1 MGEVSKTTDVWC
13 TWIQVN
19 SAVQFEEIL
28 QSYIDAVN
36 REPEEVDIIVF
47 YFSGLAD
54 DGDEIGSDSSIKTDD
69 DDEDDDED
77 GEDNNDWESSCKK
90 VLGKADKRK
99 ADYFEGMV
107 LLASLRDLWKR
118 ERWEFSQTGSS
129 SISIIRYGGIEIG
142 LELTISNDYGDDKD
156 GD

>member
-1 MGEVSKTTDVWC
+1 MEHNFILNLTIFLVLNWKKCFQGGYGTENTFENVGEVSQTTDMWC

-47 YFSGLAD
+47 YFSGLVD
-54 DGDEIGSDSSIKTDD
+54 DKDGEDDSDSSFKTDA

-77 GEDNNDWESSCKK
+77 DEDNNDWES
-90 VLGKADKRK
+90 
-99 ADYFEGMV
+99 
-107 LLASLRDLWKR
+107 
-118 ERWEFSQTGSS
+118 
-129 SISIIRYGGIEIG
+129 
-142 LELTISNDYGDDKD
+142 
-156 GD
+156 

>member
-47 YFSGLAD
+47 YFSGLVD
-54 DGDEIGSDSSIKTDD
+54 DKDGEDDSDSSFKTDA

-77 GEDNNDWESSCKK
+77 DEDNND
-90 VLGKADKRK
+90 
-99 ADYFEGMV
+99 
-107 LLASLRDLWKR
+107 
-118 ERWEFSQTGSS
+118 
-129 SISIIRYGGIEIG
+129 
-142 LELTISNDYGDDKD
+142 
-156 GD
+156 

>member
-1 MGEVSKTTDVWC
+1 MFLVWIDQKYFQGGYGTENTFENVGEVSKTTDVWC

-77 GEDNNDWESSCKK
+77 DDDDDDDDEDED
-90 VLGKADKRK
+90 AD
-99 ADYFEGMV
+99 
-107 LLASLRDLWKR
+107 
-118 ERWEFSQTGSS
+118 
-129 SISIIRYGGIEIG
+129 
-142 LELTISNDYGDDKD
+142 
-156 GD
+156 